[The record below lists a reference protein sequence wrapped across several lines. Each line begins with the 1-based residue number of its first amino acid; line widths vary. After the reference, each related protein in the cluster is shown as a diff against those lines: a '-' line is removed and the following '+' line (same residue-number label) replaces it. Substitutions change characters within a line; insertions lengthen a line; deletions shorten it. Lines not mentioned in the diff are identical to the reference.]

1 MKPAKTKETV
11 RPRWCDPLCTDPLRH
26 DGKCEI
32 KKLEAG
38 SEVCI
43 ECDDVPCSCLPEA
56 ASEVLTRNEHSVMV
70 ADFHNAFCAGSYDRL
85 VAHDDAL
92 RAALKKAEQ
101 LLAEAGGWAKYEG
114 FYRLGNRINEA
125 LGGTEWGN
133 EKLFVP
139 GPTDEP
145 WISETEEKLKKAEK
159 ERDEA
164 RGKMARMIV
173 GKQFEDAE
181 RERKCTVAAER
192 MDDAEFERLC
202 VAHQDTPVSRS
213 RAYALIAEARRARES
228 EAGKF
233 WSTVDGKVIGE
244 QEAEIAALRT
254 ALKGVEREAV
264 TYLEERNAAEARL
277 SEIVKS
283 LAAAVTKEK
292 P

>member
-1 MKPAKTKETV
+1 
-11 RPRWCDPLCTDPLRH
+11 
-26 DGKCEI
+26 
-32 KKLEAG
+32 
-38 SEVCI
+38 
-43 ECDDVPCSCLPEA
+43 
-56 ASEVLTRNEHSVMV
+56 
-70 ADFHNAFCAGSYDRL
+70 
-85 VAHDDAL
+85 
-92 RAALKKAEQ
+92 
-101 LLAEAGGWAKYEG
+101 
-114 FYRLGNRINEA
+114 
-125 LGGTEWGN
+125 
-133 EKLFVP
+133 
-139 GPTDEP
+139 
-145 WISETEEKLKKAEK
+145 
-159 ERDEA
+159 
-164 RGKMARMIV
+164 
-173 GKQFEDAE
+173 
-181 RERKCTVAAER
+181 